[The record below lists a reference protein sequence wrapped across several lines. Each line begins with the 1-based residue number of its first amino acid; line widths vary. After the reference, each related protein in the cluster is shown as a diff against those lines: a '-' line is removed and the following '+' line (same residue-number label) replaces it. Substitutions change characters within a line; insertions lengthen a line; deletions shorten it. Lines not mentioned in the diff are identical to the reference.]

1 MNKEDRMKIKPLAL
15 GLSLGIVW
23 GFALFVTTWLCYF
36 TGYGKLLLD
45 TLAGSI
51 YPGYSI
57 SPLGS
62 VLGFVYGFADLT
74 IMGTLVG
81 WIYNKFLRRDE
92 IVK

>member
-1 MNKEDRMKIKPLAL
+1 VKLKPLAL

-36 TGYGKLLLD
+36 TGYGKLLLEV
-45 TLAGSI
+45 LAGSI

-62 VLGFVYGFADLT
+62 LLGFVYGFIDLT
-74 IMGTLVG
+74 IMGLLVG
-81 WIYNKFLRRDE
+81 WIYNKVLIRAE
-92 IVK
+92 SAK

>member
-1 MNKEDRMKIKPLAL
+1 MKIKPLAL

-36 TGYGKLLLD
+36 TGYGKLLLEA
-45 TLAGSI
+45 LAASI

-62 VLGFVYGFADLT
+62 VLGFVYGFIDLT
-74 IMGTLVG
+74 IAGTLVG
-81 WIYNKFLRRDE
+81 WIYNKFAGHAE
-92 IVK
+92 ISK